1 MFQCNLHRNSGGNG
15 ILVHGSRAQDHLH
28 SWGLSTSMNSLD
40 RDMAVAMR
48 LAREAGAILR
58 NAHSTRLEAHETVSG
73 ELATSAHSDAD
84 ALVRAGLH
92 SEFPDDGIYS
102 ERAPHSPERFL
113 RSRVWMIDP
122 LDGVTNFLACGDEF
136 SISIGL
142 TIEGEACLGVI
153 YNPMRDELF
162 AGTRDGGVRLNG
174 APVNVSRVFSLE
186 SSFVTVSRREW
197 TNTVHDAAVPFRMV
211 AMAGTAY
218 KLARVAAGL
227 DDGMFSL
234 KPRPEWATCAG
245 MALVKSAGGLVTA
258 LNGEFIRCN
267 RADLR
272 QQVGM
277 VAAGPG
283 IHSSLLRC
291 LQQVATPTRQVRI
304 EGAGA

>member
-1 MFQCNLHRNSGGNG
+1 
-15 ILVHGSRAQDHLH
+15 
-28 SWGLSTSMNSLD
+28 MNSLD
-40 RDMAVAMR
+40 RDMAVAVR
-48 LAREAGAILR
+48 LVREAGKILR

-84 ALVRAGLH
+84 ALIRAGLH
-92 SEFPDDGIYS
+92 TEFPDDGIYS

-122 LDGVTNFLACGDEF
+122 LDGVSNFLACGDEF

-142 TIEGEACLGVI
+142 TVDGEACLGVI

-162 AGTRDGGVRLNG
+162 AGTRDGGVTLNG
-174 APVNVSRVFSLE
+174 APVSVSHVFALE

-197 TNTVHDAAVPFRMV
+197 ANNLYDTDPPFRMV
-211 AMAGTAY
+211 AIAGTAY

-258 LNGEFIRCN
+258 INGEFIRCN
-267 RADLR
+267 RPDLR

-283 IHSSLLRC
+283 IHASLLRC
-291 LQQVATPTRQVRI
+291 LQQIAAPPRRARI